1 MSSTLSIFKHTEVV
15 EKTLP
20 FRRMQSQGHRL
31 EGKMPGLCGEWE
43 VELKCPQGVRTG
55 GLRPR
60 WHGAGVPACCVKT
73 SRPLQEEGAH
83 PGAVSSTDRGEKTP
97 PTASG
102 CCLRCGAQFLTRCAV
117 RSLELRNASRKQP
130 RIRPW
135 WGQRGNTTP
144 PHRDW
149 GTLQG
154 PNISQSWAQGGHPHH
169 DGENWTGWGYS
180 NAREMR
186 GGSFP
191 ERQGRA
197 WEGR

>member
-144 PHRDW
+144 PTAI
-149 GTLQG
+149 GG
-154 PNISQSWAQGGHPHH
+154 PSRVLTSLKAGLKVAIPIM
-169 DGENWTGWGYS
+169 TGRTGQ
-180 NAREMR
+180 A
-186 GGSFP
+186 GVTATP
-191 ERQGRA
+191 ER
-197 WEGR
+197 